1 MNDQIVF
8 YMSDSGLFVAEQSV
22 FRSGHSTS
30 SALLKV
36 TNDFHMACNEGKVNS
51 LIIKTYKDF

>member
-8 YMSDSGLFVAEQSV
+8 YVSYSGLFVAEQSG

-30 SALLKV
+30 SALVKV
-36 TNDFHMACNEGKVNS
+36 TNDLHMACDEGNVNA
-51 LIIKTYKDF
+51 